1 MTSSSGEIKKISS
14 DIGSDKNDDPSII
27 RLHGI
32 ICPDVREA
40 VVSDIIRPL
49 ASQSAGE
56 KARILSILLSGSPCH
71 LSHTPTKLPVPHSH
85 LASRSSSRVCLVE
98 FMVLVHVV
106 AS

>member
-1 MTSSSGEIKKISS
+1 MKKKISS
-14 DIGSDKNDDPSII
+14 DIGSDKNDDTSII

-49 ASQSAGE
+49 AIQSAGE
-56 KARILSILLSGSPCH
+56 KARILSILLSGSPC
-71 LSHTPTKLPVPHSH
+71 LSHTPTKLPVSHSH
-85 LASRSSSRVCLVE
+85 LASRRRSSSRVCLVE